1 VSTFL
6 TIPSETGQPPQC
18 EEGLRT
24 FTFEKLVPG
33 GIAEVSPLHDPADE
47 GAGSAGLRAWLKR
60 GARAICLWILRE
72 TIVIMKASVIPRDC
86 TRFQPSVI
94 LSC

>member
-6 TIPSETGQPPQC
+6 TILSETGQPPRC

-33 GIAEVSPLHDPADE
+33 GIAEVSPLHDPAGE
-47 GAGSAGLRAWLKR
+47 GQEAPGCGRGSNAGPEP
-60 GARAICLWILRE
+60 ICLWILLE
-72 TIVIMKASVIPRDC
+72 TIVIMKASVIPRDRTC
-86 TRFQPSVI
+86 FNHR
-94 LSC
+94 

>member
-1 VSTFL
+1 MSTFL

-33 GIAEVSPLHDPADE
+33 GIAEVSPLRDPADE
-47 GAGSAGLRAWLKR
+47 RQEAPGCGRGSNAGPEP
-60 GARAICLWILRE
+60 ICLWILRE

-86 TRFQPSVI
+86 TRFQPSMI